1 MGVIVY
7 NGVSSEELGIVVE
20 TAPNYE
26 IAERDYDVISVP
38 GKNGDYVIDRGCFK
52 NVDRVY
58 SIAFAETV
66 GDFAGS
72 ATLIAEWLYSGY
84 GYKRLEDSY
93 EPDYFVMAR
102 VSDGHTIHNIL
113 QQAGRAEITFN
124 RKPQRYLKIGEYTT
138 KINVDGGRIINPT
151 SFDSDPLIKVFG
163 SGSGT
168 ISIGNKTIQIS
179 NISDGLTIDCEM
191 QEVYLGSTSYNQ
203 NVNYMYDGFPKL
215 KPGRNIINFSGG
227 VNRVEI
233 IPRWWTV

>member
-58 SIAFAETV
+58 NIAFAETI

-102 VSDGHTIHNIL
+102 VSNEHTIHNIL

-124 RKPQRYLKIGEYTT
+124 RKPQRYLKIGEHTT
-138 KINVDGGRIINPT
+138 KINVNGSRIINPT

-191 QEVYLGSTSYNQ
+191 QEVYLGSTNYNQ
-203 NVNYMYDGFPKL
+203 NVNYMNYGFPKL

-227 VNRVEI
+227 VSRVEI

>member
-20 TAPNYE
+20 TIPNYE

-58 SIAFAETV
+58 NIAFAETI

-102 VSDGHTIHNIL
+102 VSNEHTIYNML

-124 RKPQRYLKIGEYTT
+124 RKPQRYLKIGEHTT
-138 KINVDGGRIINPT
+138 KINVNGSRIINPT

-179 NISDGLTIDCEM
+179 NISDGLAIDCEM

-203 NVNYMYDGFPKL
+203 NVNYMNDGFPKL

-227 VNRVEI
+227 VSRVEI

>member
-1 MGVIVY
+1 MGVIIY
-7 NGVSSEELGIVVE
+7 NGISSEELGIVVE

-58 SIAFAETV
+58 NIAFAETT

-102 VSDGHTIHNIL
+102 VSDKHTILNIL

-124 RKPQRYLKIGEYTT
+124 RKPQRYLKIGEHTT
-138 KINVDGGRIINPT
+138 KINTNGGRIINPT

-168 ISIGNKTIQIS
+168 LSIGNKTIQMS

-203 NVNYMYDGFPKL
+203 NVNYMYNGFPKL
-215 KPGRNIINFSGG
+215 KPGRNTINFSGG

>member
-20 TAPNYE
+20 TVPNYE

-58 SIAFAETV
+58 NIAFAETI

-102 VSDGHTIHNIL
+102 VSNEHTIYNML

-124 RKPQRYLKIGEYTT
+124 RKPQRYLKIGEHTT
-138 KINVDGGRIINPT
+138 KINVNGSRIINPT

-179 NISDGLTIDCEM
+179 NISDGLVIDCEM

-203 NVNYMYDGFPKL
+203 NVNYMNDGFPKL

-227 VNRVEI
+227 VSRVEI

>member
-58 SIAFAETV
+58 NIAFAETI

-102 VSDGHTIHNIL
+102 VSNEHTIYNML

-124 RKPQRYLKIGEYTT
+124 RKPQRYLKIGEHTT
-138 KINVDGGRIINPT
+138 KINVNGSRIINPT

-179 NISDGLTIDCEM
+179 NISDGLVIDCEM

-203 NVNYMYDGFPKL
+203 NVNYMNDGFPKL

-227 VNRVEI
+227 VSRVEI

>member
-58 SIAFAETV
+58 NIAFAETI

-102 VSDGHTIHNIL
+102 VSNEHTIHNLL

-124 RKPQRYLKIGEYTT
+124 RKPQRYLKIGEHTT
-138 KINVDGGRIINPT
+138 KINVNGSRIINPT

-179 NISDGLTIDCEM
+179 NISDGLVIDCEM

-203 NVNYMYDGFPKL
+203 NVNYMNDGFPKL

-227 VNRVEI
+227 VSRVEI